1 MNEFL
6 DDLKLND
13 RRFVSSVVNMKYD
26 FARQNYLVSKCA
38 FFQKREIFQDLAPL
52 LWHSFG
58 TIAALLQVCFWP
70 VNRKKFECLY
80 THKGLK
86 ALCED
91 TLHLLLCPC
100 SESLIVLSQCFS

>member
-1 MNEFL
+1 VNEFL

-26 FARQNYLVSKCA
+26 FARQNYLVSKCT

-58 TIAALLQVCFWP
+58 TIAALLQVC
-70 VNRKKFECLY
+70 
-80 THKGLK
+80 
-86 ALCED
+86 
-91 TLHLLLCPC
+91 
-100 SESLIVLSQCFS
+100 S